1 VATPTLTQL
10 LDEYERA
17 LAYTT
22 ELVSDL
28 SPDEIVWRPDEQSS
42 AIGWHLGHQPAVAH
56 FMVRNLTAAE
66 PRIDAELEMLM
77 DSATA
82 EPERGAL
89 PELDRLFDYRSAVAE
104 RVRFRVG
111 QIDDGRVGAPSQLRL
126 VAGTLMTALIN
137 HEYQHDQW
145 IGEVC
150 TDAHGRSL
158 PPRPSSDLLADVDG
172 YLVVR
177 PS

>member
-1 VATPTLTQL
+1 
-10 LDEYERA
+10 
-17 LAYTT
+17 
-22 ELVSDL
+22 
-28 SPDEIVWRPDEQSS
+28 
-42 AIGWHLGHQPAVAH
+42 
-56 FMVRNLTAAE
+56 MVRNLTAAE

-82 EPERGAL
+82 ESERGAL

-126 VAGTLMTALIN
+126 VAGTLVTALIN

-145 IGEVC
+145 IAEVRGRDLGRAVP
-150 TDAHGRSL
+150 DAPTSPNL
-158 PPRPSSDLLADVDG
+158 TVLDG
-172 YLVVR
+172 YTVLR
-177 PS
+177 